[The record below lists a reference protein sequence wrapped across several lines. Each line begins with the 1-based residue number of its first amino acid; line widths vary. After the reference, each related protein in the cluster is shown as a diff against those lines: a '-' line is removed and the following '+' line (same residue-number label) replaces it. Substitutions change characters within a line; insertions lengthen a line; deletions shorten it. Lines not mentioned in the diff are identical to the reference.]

1 MKEISNRQLLKLLKD
16 RLAKTAEME
25 KENNTLLKQVDKL
38 NRKLLESEAFK
49 SHFISNVTNEI
60 INPFASVSGL
70 SKAIMNLKG
79 DELKNAPEMAALI
92 YEESKF
98 LDFQLGNI
106 FTAAR
111 IESGVIHPEPS
122 TFSVGQ
128 VVNEVIEIFRYEIDK
143 KQLEV
148 IIEAPVGKALTKSFY
163 FKTDYDKLKLILL
176 NLLSNAIKFSAN
188 GKQINLSY
196 GLNKDQ
202 LELTVRDE
210 GQGIRKEELDR
221 IFDRFHRTNKNIN
234 SLNPGNGLGLSVVE
248 GLIYVLNGN
257 IDVKSEEGKGTTIK
271 IELPEIS
278 APSVSEDEDG
288 LFETDEEIF

>member
-1 MKEISNRQLLKLLKD
+1 MKEISNRQLIKLLKE
-16 RLAKTAEME
+16 RLANTAEME
-25 KENNTLLKQVDKL
+25 KENNSLLKQVDKL

-106 FTAAR
+106 FAAAR
-111 IESGVIHPEPS
+111 IESGVIQPEPS
-122 TFSVGQ
+122 TLSVGQ
-128 VVNEVIEIFRYEIDK
+128 VLHEVVERFKYEIDK
-143 KQLEV
+143 KQLQV
-148 IIEAPVGKALTKSFY
+148 IVEAPVGKALKKSFY
-163 FKTDYDKLKLILL
+163 FRTDYDKLKLILL
-176 NLLSNAIKFSAN
+176 NLLSNAIKFSTN
-188 GKQINLSY
+188 GKQINLAY
-196 GLNKDQ
+196 GFTEDR
-202 LELTVRDE
+202 LEVTVRDE

-248 GLIYVLNGN
+248 GLLYVLNGS

-278 APSVSEDEDG
+278 ASSVSEDEDG